1 MSAPVPETTPEAVAA
16 PTEAVVNSATAQ
28 AEGATA
34 SAESAAPAAAAA
46 APTSGEN
53 AAEIDPNATFTVRAL
68 VSTKEA
74 GIIIGKGGA
83 NVAELREKTGVKAG
97 VSKVVPGVHDRVLSV
112 TGTLVGISEA
122 FSLIGKTILE
132 NPLNTPVQADGSPA
146 DAAPQTTSVRLLISH
161 NLMGTVIGRQ
171 GLKIKHIQ
179 DLSGARMVA
188 SKEML
193 PQSTER
199 VVEVQG
205 SVEAIRVAIH
215 EIAKCLAEDWDRSQN
230 VVLYQPGQADGPGI
244 LAAGGMGGLQ
254 QQGSRRQGGPA
265 YLAGAMNNL
274 NLNGGAQAFNAGNQN
289 AGNNANTNSHSN
301 NNTSNNNSNNN
312 NQRRGDGSSRRTD
325 PNAVVTPGGGLVAG
339 ATANSANAGEP
350 SASAPPLVDQAN
362 LRTQN
367 ISIPSD
373 MVGCIIGKGGSKI
386 TEIRRL
392 SGSRISIAKVPHD
405 ETGERMFT
413 IQGTPEA
420 NEKALFLL
428 YNQLETEKE
437 RRQKQTANN
446 ANNANN
452 TSGAEE
458 DTQAAAAPTAA

>member
-1 MSAPVPETTPEAVAA
+1 MSAEQAIETPVAA
-16 PTEAVVNSATAQ
+16 SPAV
-28 AEGATA
+28 EA
-34 SAESAAPAAAAA
+34 SAPNNTAAETGVAAAAA
-46 APTSGEN
+46 SPDVDGAHADDSG
-53 AAEIDPNATFTVRAL
+53 AADPKASLTVRAL

-112 TGTLVGISEA
+112 SGSLEGIAEA

-132 NPLNTPVQADGSPA
+132 NPLNPNAEVAANQSGSPL
-146 DAAPQTTSVRLLISH
+146 TSVRLLISH

-205 SVEAIRVAIH
+205 TVEAIRVAIF
-215 EIAKCLAEDWDRSQN
+215 EIAKCLAEDWERAQG
-230 VVLYQPGQADGPGI
+230 VVLYHPGQTEGAGV
-244 LAAGGMGGLQ
+244 LAAGGAGGLQ
-254 QQGSRRQGGPA
+254 QQGGRRNNHGNGSGSNGSNGPA
-265 YLAGAMNNL
+265 YLSNAVGNL
-274 NLNGGAQAFNAGNQN
+274 NLGGN
-289 AGNNANTNSHSN
+289 
-301 NNTSNNNSNNN
+301 
-312 NQRRGDGSSRRTD
+312 RREGGSGARRTD
-325 PNAVVTPGGGLVAG
+325 PNAAVTPGGGLVAG
-339 ATANSANAGEP
+339 TTPASANGGSQA
-350 SASAPPLVDQAN
+350 ASAPPLVDSAN

-392 SGSRISIAKVPHD
+392 SGSRISIAKIPHD

-437 RRQKQTANN
+437 RRT
-446 ANNANN
+446 NN
-452 TSGAEE
+452 TAASTGSQDEAP
-458 DTQAAAAPTAA
+458 AAAATSA

>member
-1 MSAPVPETTPEAVAA
+1 MILTSLAFCPFFRTENKPEAVAA
-16 PTEAVVNSATAQ
+16 SPEAGNAAAATSPA
-28 AEGATA
+28 
-34 SAESAAPAAAAA
+34 AAPAADAAAPADDSTEAAA
-46 APTSGEN
+46 A
-53 AAEIDPNATFTVRAL
+53 DPNATLLVRAL

-83 NVAELREKTGVKAG
+83 NVAELREQTGVKAG

-112 TGTLVGISEA
+112 TGTLQGISDA
-122 FSLIGKTILE
+122 FALIAKTILE
-132 NPLNTPVQADGSPA
+132 NPLSAAAAPVNADGSPA
-146 DAAPQTTSVRLLISH
+146 AAADAAATQSTSVRLLISH
-161 NLMGTVIGRQ
+161 NFMGTVIGRQ

-205 SVEAIRVAIH
+205 SVDAIRVAIL
-215 EIAKCLAEDWDRSQN
+215 EIAKCLAEDWDRSNN
-230 VVLYQPGQADGPGI
+230 VVHYQPGQADGPGI

-265 YLAGAMNNL
+265 YLAGAMGNL
-274 NLNGGAQAFNAGNQN
+274 NLNANAATPAAFG
-289 AGNNANTNSHSN
+289 SN
-301 NNTSNNNSNNN
+301 NRRTDASNP
-312 NQRRGDGSSRRTD
+312 RRTD

-339 ATANSANAGEP
+339 ATTNSATAGEP
-350 SASAPPLVDQAN
+350 NASAPPLVDAAN

-437 RRQKQTANN
+437 RRQKQGTN
-446 ANNANN
+446 
-452 TSGAEE
+452 GAADE
-458 DTQAAAAPTAA
+458 DTQATNAAAPATSA

>member
-1 MSAPVPETTPEAVAA
+1 MSAASVAETKPEAVTPTAEAA
-16 PTEAVVNSATAQ
+16 AAT
-28 AEGATA
+28 
-34 SAESAAPAAAAA
+34 SPAAAAA
-46 APTSGEN
+46 DASPVAGDEN
-53 AAEIDPNATFTVRAL
+53 AEGATLDPNATLLVRAL

-83 NVAELREKTGVKAG
+83 NVAELREQTGVKAG

-112 TGTLVGISEA
+112 TGTLVGISDA
-122 FSLIGKTILE
+122 FALIAKTILE
-132 NPLNTPVQADGSPA
+132 NPLNAPVQADGTPA
-146 DAAPQTTSVRLLISH
+146 EAASLTTSVRLLISH

-205 SVEAIRVAIH
+205 SVDAIRVAIH

-230 VVLYQPGQADGPGI
+230 VVLYQPGQGDGPGI

-265 YLAGAMNNL
+265 YLAGAMGNMNL
-274 NLNGGAQAFNAGNQN
+274 NANNNGAFQQPSQQQSNRRE
-289 AGNNANTNSHSN
+289 GNN
-301 NNTSNNNSNNN
+301 
-312 NQRRGDGSSRRTD
+312 SRRTD

-350 SASAPPLVDQAN
+350 NASAPPLVDAAN

-437 RRQKQTANN
+437 RRQKQTNAGAANGN
-446 ANNANN
+446 AD
-452 TSGAEE
+452 E
-458 DTQAAAAPTAA
+458 DTQPAAAAAATSA

>member
-1 MSAPVPETTPEAVAA
+1 MSAASAAETKPEAVA
-16 PTEAVVNSATAQ
+16 PAVDASAT
-28 AEGATA
+28 
-34 SAESAAPAAAAA
+34 SPSAPAADANTVAADD
-46 APTSGEN
+46 N
-53 AAEIDPNATFTVRAL
+53 ADGANVDPNATLQVRAL

-83 NVAELREKTGVKAG
+83 NVAELREQTGVKAG

-112 TGTLVGISEA
+112 TGTLTGISDA
-122 FSLIGKTILE
+122 FALIAKTILE
-132 NPLNTPVQADGSPA
+132 NPLNAPVQADGSPA
-146 DAAPQTTSVRLLISH
+146 DAAAQTTSVRLLISH

-230 VVLYQPGQADGPGI
+230 VVLYQPGQGDGPGI

-265 YLAGAMNNL
+265 YLAGAMNNMSL
-274 NLNGGAQAFNAGNQN
+274 NSNANGAFNSNRRDA
-289 AGNNANTNSHSN
+289 AAAAAAAASNTNSSN
-301 NNTSNNNSNNN
+301 NNAA
-312 NQRRGDGSSRRTD
+312 GSRRTD

-339 ATANSANAGEP
+339 ATTNSATAGEP
-350 SASAPPLVDQAN
+350 NASAPPLVDAAN

-437 RRQKQTANN
+437 RRQKQTNAGGANGGAVDDDTPAN
-446 ANNANN
+446 A
-452 TSGAEE
+452 S
-458 DTQAAAAPTAA
+458 AAATLA

>member
-1 MSAPVPETTPEAVAA
+1 MSTAPVADNKPEAVTNAA
-16 PTEAVVNSATAQ
+16 DAAT
-28 AEGATA
+28 
-34 SAESAAPAAAAA
+34 SPAAAAA
-46 APTSGEN
+46 ADVNNVAGDEN
-53 AAEIDPNATFTVRAL
+53 IEGATIDPNATLQLRAL

-83 NVAELREKTGVKAG
+83 NVAELREQTGVKAG

-112 TGTLVGISEA
+112 TGTLVGISDA
-122 FSLIGKTILE
+122 FALIAKTILE
-132 NPLNTPVQADGSPA
+132 NPLNAPVQADGSPA
-146 DAAPQTTSVRLLISH
+146 EAAAQTTSVRLLISH

-205 SVEAIRVAIH
+205 SVDAIRVAIH
-215 EIAKCLAEDWDRSQN
+215 EIAKCLAEDWDRAQN
-230 VVLYQPGQADGPGI
+230 VVLYLPGQGDGPGI

-265 YLAGAMNNL
+265 YLAGAMSNMSL
-274 NLNGGAQAFNAGNQN
+274 NSNSNAG
-289 AGNNANTNSHSN
+289 AFHSN
-301 NNTSNNNSNNN
+301 RQHNNHTNNST
-312 NQRRGDGSSRRTD
+312 GSRRTD

-339 ATANSANAGEP
+339 TTANSANAGEP
-350 SASAPPLVDQAN
+350 NASAPPLVDAAN

-420 NEKALFLL
+420 NEKALYLL
-428 YNQLETEKE
+428 YNQLEIEKE
-437 RRQKQTANN
+437 RRQSDRQTQ
-446 ANNANN
+446 N
-452 TSGAEE
+452 TVVG
-458 DTQAAAAPTAA
+458 AAANAGAVDDDTPAATAAATSA

>member
-1 MSAPVPETTPEAVAA
+1 MSAPIAENKPEATS
-16 PTEAVVNSATAQ
+16 P
-28 AEGATA
+28 
-34 SAESAAPAAAAA
+34 APAASSPAAGDDA
-46 APTSGEN
+46 NNNLS
-53 AAEIDPNATFTVRAL
+53 AAELDPDATLLVRAL

-83 NVAELREKTGVKAG
+83 NVAELREQTGVKAG

-112 TGTLVGISEA
+112 TGTLVGISDA
-122 FSLIGKTILE
+122 FALIAKTILE
-132 NPLNTPVQADGSPA
+132 NPLNAPVQADGTPA
-146 DAAPQTTSVRLLISH
+146 QAAAQTSSVRLLISH

-205 SVEAIRVAIH
+205 SVDAIRVAVH
-215 EIAKCLAEDWDRSQN
+215 QIARCLAEDCDRSQN
-230 VVLYQPGQADGPGI
+230 VVLYQPGQGHGPGI

-265 YLAGAMNNL
+265 YLAGAINSL
-274 NLNGGAQAFNAGNQN
+274 NLG
-289 AGNNANTNSHSN
+289 
-301 NNTSNNNSNNN
+301 SNNNSNQPSSTNNRRESNSNGAANN
-312 NQRRGDGSSRRTD
+312 NNNNNNNHNNNNNNNNNHNNNNNNNNTSRRLD

-339 ATANSANAGEP
+339 ATANSATAGEP
-350 SASAPPLVDQAN
+350 NASAPPLVDAAN

-437 RRQKQTANN
+437 RRQKQTSTVNPD
-446 ANNANN
+446 
-452 TSGAEE
+452 E
-458 DTQAAAAPTAA
+458 DTQAAAASTA

>member
-1 MSAPVPETTPEAVAA
+1 MSAAPVAENKPEAVA
-16 PTEAVVNSATAQ
+16 PTANEATSP
-28 AEGATA
+28 
-34 SAESAAPAAAAA
+34 APAAAAA
-46 APTSGEN
+46 ATDASPVAGDDAN
-53 AAEIDPNATFTVRAL
+53 AAANTTELDPNATLLVRAL

-83 NVAELREKTGVKAG
+83 NVAELREQTGVKAG

-112 TGTLVGISEA
+112 TGTLVGISDA
-122 FSLIGKTILE
+122 FALIAKTILE
-132 NPLNTPVQADGSPA
+132 NPLNAPVQADGTPA
-146 DAAPQTTSVRLLISH
+146 DATAQSTSVRLLISH

-205 SVEAIRVAIH
+205 SVEAIRVAVH

-230 VVLYQPGQADGPGI
+230 VVLYQPGQGDGPGI

-274 NLNGGAQAFNAGNQN
+274 NLGASNSNGAFNQQ
-289 AGNNANTNSHSN
+289 SN
-301 NNTSNNNSNNN
+301 NNTNNRRESNSNGTNN
-312 NQRRGDGSSRRTD
+312 SRRTD

-350 SASAPPLVDQAN
+350 NASAPPLVDAAN

-437 RRQKQTANN
+437 RRQKQTNI
-446 ANNANN
+446 
-452 TSGAEE
+452 AEE
-458 DTQAAAAPTAA
+458 DTQAASSTA

>member
-1 MSAPVPETTPEAVAA
+1 MSAPDQVSEV
-16 PTEAVVNSATAQ
+16 
-28 AEGATA
+28 
-34 SAESAAPAAAAA
+34 AA
-46 APTSGEN
+46 APVDAQPASVDASVAT
-53 AAEIDPNATFTVRAL
+53 ADPNSTITVRAL

-83 NVAELREKTGVKAG
+83 NVAELREQTGVKAG

-112 TGTLVGISEA
+112 TGTRTSISQA
-122 FSLIGKTILE
+122 FALIAKTILE
-132 NPLNTPVQADGSPA
+132 NPLNGTVIADGSSA
-146 DAAPQTTSVRLLISH
+146 DGTAAQTSVRLLISH

-179 DLSGARMVA
+179 DVSGARMVA

-215 EIAKCLAEDWDRSQN
+215 EIAKCLFEDWERSHN
-230 VVLYQPGQADGPGI
+230 VVLYHPGQGEGPGI

-265 YLAGAMNNL
+265 YLA
-274 NLNGGAQAFNAGNQN
+274 NALAPTQGL
-289 AGNNANTNSHSN
+289 AHSLQQHPQQ
-301 NNTSNNNSNNN
+301 SQQQQQQ
-312 NQRRGDGSSRRTD
+312 QRKDGTARRTD

-339 ATANSANAGEP
+339 STAVSATAGEP
-350 SASAPPLVDQAN
+350 NASAPPLVDAAN

-405 ETGERMFT
+405 DSGERMFT

-420 NEKALFLL
+420 NEKALYLL

-437 RRQKQTANN
+437 RRQKQQ
-446 ANNANN
+446 
-452 TSGAEE
+452 G
-458 DTQAAAAPTAA
+458 AAAAGANTDNNDTQVGTDANVSTAVPAVVDAATTDA

>member
-1 MSAPVPETTPEAVAA
+1 MSAASVADIKPEAVPSSEAA
-16 PTEAVVNSATAQ
+16 AT
-28 AEGATA
+28 T
-34 SAESAAPAAAAA
+34 SPAAAAA
-46 APTSGEN
+46 AAAVDAPSPLAGDDN
-53 AAEIDPNATFTVRAL
+53 AESANNLDPNATLLVRAL

-83 NVAELREKTGVKAG
+83 NVAELREQTGVKAG

-112 TGTLVGISEA
+112 TGTLVGISDA
-122 FSLIGKTILE
+122 FALIAKTILE
-132 NPLNTPVQADGSPA
+132 NPLNAPVHADGTPA
-146 DAAPQTTSVRLLISH
+146 DAATHTTSVRLLISH

-230 VVLYQPGQADGPGI
+230 VVLYQPGQGDGPGI

-265 YLAGAMNNL
+265 YLAGAMNNMSL
-274 NLNGGAQAFNAGNQN
+274 NSNSTTTINNNNNNGGASFNPNSTQQSRRSEG
-289 AGNNANTNSHSN
+289 AN
-301 NNTSNNNSNNN
+301 
-312 NQRRGDGSSRRTD
+312 SSRRTD

-339 ATANSANAGEP
+339 ATTNSANAGEP
-350 SASAPPLVDQAN
+350 NASAPPLVDAAN

-437 RRQKQTANN
+437 RRQKQTNN
-446 ANNANN
+446 V
-452 TSGAEE
+452 GAADE
-458 DTQAAAAPTAA
+458 DTPAAAATSSA

>member
-1 MSAPVPETTPEAVAA
+1 MSAASPTAVAGD
-16 PTEAVVNSATAQ
+16 ENV
-28 AEGATA
+28 EGA
-34 SAESAAPAAAAA
+34 
-46 APTSGEN
+46 N
-53 AAEIDPNATFTVRAL
+53 IDPNATLLVRAL

-83 NVAELREKTGVKAG
+83 NVAELREQTGVKAG

-112 TGTLVGISEA
+112 TGTLVGISDA
-122 FSLIGKTILE
+122 FALIAKTILE
-132 NPLNTPVQADGSPA
+132 NPLNAPVQADGSPA
-146 DAAPQTTSVRLLISH
+146 EPAAQTTSVRLLISH

-205 SVEAIRVAIH
+205 SVDAIRVAIR
-215 EIAKCLAEDWDRSQN
+215 EIVACLAEDWDRSQN
-230 VVLYQPGQADGPGI
+230 VVLYQPGQGDGPGI

-265 YLAGAMNNL
+265 YLAGAMGTMNL
-274 NLNGGAQAFNAGNQN
+274 NSNNGSFNNHH
-289 AGNNANTNSHSN
+289 HSN
-301 NNTSNNNSNNN
+301 RNHNNSNNN
-312 NQRRGDGSSRRTD
+312 SSRRTD

-339 ATANSANAGEP
+339 TTANSANAGEP
-350 SASAPPLVDQAN
+350 NASAPPLVDAAN

-437 RRQKQTANN
+437 RRQKQTN
-446 ANNANN
+446 AG
-452 TSGAEE
+452 GAADD
-458 DTQAAAAPTAA
+458 DTPAAAAVTSA